1 MKLKNKSEDETETEF
16 LNSLSRSIKSAFRVS
31 HNLYHSTIYTPQA
44 HTRGVTK
51 FRDVMRG
58 KSARA
63 RQ

>member
-1 MKLKNKSEDETETEF
+1 MKLKNKSEDERETEF
-16 LNSLSRSIKSAFRVS
+16 LNSFIRSIKSAFRVS
-31 HNLYHSTIYTPQA
+31 YNLYHSTIYTLQA